1 MVYKRTTPPVIH
13 QVLLKNQV
21 HIYISEPAVQR
32 SPMKTKRAKLK
43 MTHTSKAA
51 SHILDCTIYI
61 IALILMII
69 DEIELVS
76 RSLFQKFNQ
85 RLSEIFKLLDKSD
98 VYFGNIPVL
107 LFEGL
112 AQFEPVAAKQMF
124 CRPLNNAL

>member
-1 MVYKRTTPPVIH
+1 
-13 QVLLKNQV
+13 
-21 HIYISEPAVQR
+21 
-32 SPMKTKRAKLK
+32 

-76 RSLFQKFNQ
+76 RSLFQKFSQ

-124 CRPLNNAL
+124 CRPLNDAL